1 MLKRVVALALGALT
15 LCLVSAAPTL
25 AFERIGGP
33 PFPRPPGFRGQ
44 PPLPRP
50 PAFRGHP
57 TFPRRPVLPAP
68 RFHGGGG
75 HFHGGHGVVVV
86 GPAFWWGPWWYY
98 PPPPAPQV
106 IVQPAPVIVEQP
118 QAESYWYY
126 CPGAR
131 AYYPTAPSCSEAW
144 IKVPPRSE

>member
-1 MLKRVVALALGALT
+1 MLKRAVALSLGALT
-15 LCLVSAAPTL
+15 LSLAAAAPTL
-25 AFERIGGP
+25 AFERVGGP
-33 PFPRPPGFRGQ
+33 PFPRP
-44 PPLPRP
+44 
-50 PAFRGHP
+50 
-57 TFPRRPVLPAP
+57 PVLPAP

-86 GPAFWWGPWWYY
+86 GPTFWWGPWWYY

-131 AYYPTAPSCSEAW
+131 AYYPTVPSC
-144 IKVPPRSE
+144 